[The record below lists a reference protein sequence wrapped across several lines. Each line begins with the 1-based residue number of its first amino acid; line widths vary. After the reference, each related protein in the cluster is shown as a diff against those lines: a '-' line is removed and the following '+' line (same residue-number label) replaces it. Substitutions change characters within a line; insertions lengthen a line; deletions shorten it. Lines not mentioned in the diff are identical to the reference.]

1 DEIGALV
8 KTLRSRLEPYGL
20 ADCVALC
27 SRTSKPLPKGAEKIC
42 PGLDAACEADL
53 LLNLGYVITP
63 TVLRR
68 FRRSVL
74 VDVDPG
80 LTQVWMATGGMRLPP
95 HDVYFTTGETV
106 GQPGSLIPDC
116 GIPWHFTP
124 PAVFLPAWPTTVAG
138 SEASF
143 TTVANWYGGGWGEFA
158 GGSYANNKREGV
170 QPFLSPPQ
178 RGPQTLELA
187 LCLAKDDDDVRTM
200 LRQQGWHVRESQTVA
215 ATPWDYQRYIQQS
228 RGEFGCVKPSCV
240 RLQNAW
246 IGDRTI
252 CYLASGKP
260 AVVQY

>member
-1 DEIGALV
+1 ALV

-80 LTQVWMATGGMRLPP
+80 LTQVWMATGGKRVPP
-95 HDVYFTTGETV
+95 HVVYFPPGGTG
-106 GQPGSLIPDC
+106 GPPGSLVPDF
-116 GIPWHFTP
+116 GIRWAFPP
-124 PAVFLPAWPTTVAG
+124 PAVFLPPWPTTVAG

-143 TTVANWYGGGWGEFA
+143 PTVANWYGGEWVEFA
-158 GGSYANNKREGV
+158 
-170 QPFLSPPQ
+170 
-178 RGPQTLELA
+178 
-187 LCLAKDDDDVRTM
+187 
-200 LRQQGWHVRESQTVA
+200 
-215 ATPWDYQRYIQQS
+215 
-228 RGEFGCVKPSCV
+228 
-240 RLQNAW
+240 
-246 IGDRTI
+246 
-252 CYLASGKP
+252 
-260 AVVQY
+260 